1 MDVEFIGFTLDVVGK
16 ILVSYTVI
24 VVHYRFWKERKLDEK
39 VFTTMKQERIVAILG
54 VALIIIG
61 YLLQIPSKL

>member
-1 MDVEFIGFTLDVVGK
+1 MNVEFIGFTLDVVGK

-24 VVHYRFWKERKLDEK
+24 VVHYRFWKEHKINER
-39 VFTTMKQERIVAILG
+39 VFATMQRERAIAIWG
-54 VALIIIG
+54 VILIIIG